1 MRHVVSLVVVLCLAV
16 GSISA
21 ATFVAPS
28 DAELL
33 GRARLVVVAT
43 VVDSVSREAD
53 GRMVYTDSRLRI
65 EDVIKGSI
73 ASDIV
78 TVSEAGGFA
87 NGHGVAISG
96 SASYEPGTRV
106 LAFLRQRDDGTY
118 FTAYMALGQYRFV
131 QRDGLELL
139 VRDADEVEVD
149 DQNALAPRPARE
161 FVQYLRDGAPD
172 TARTPLHLQNDAVP
186 HLDPRTLAAPSA
198 YVFIANDNTPL
209 RWGCGT
215 LPYPSSATPTDC
227 APSSTVP
234 IDFKVNG
241 VQTATAVLNTP
252 AAIEAATQ
260 AWQNDPNSFVT
271 FGSDGLGNK
280 TDWTNDDVNDLVFD
294 WDGANPLPQCDGAL
308 GCGLVFYNGTTANH
322 LYDHVFRGTNFADIV
337 SADVLIRHNA
347 SLTQTAFESILAH
360 EVGHALGFRHS
371 NSGAPSST
379 NALMNSVVPT
389 SGAFLRSWDAE
400 AVTEVYGNGLPCT
413 PPSNLI
419 TSGAGTIFSGQTR
432 TLSVSASGTAP
443 LTYQWYRGSTGTTS
457 DPVGTNSSQYTTPPL
472 TETTSYWVKVSGCSP
487 VQSANS
493 STITVTVDECPT
505 PTITTQPQNQ
515 NIQSNHTAT
524 LTVAAQGGSPFTYQ
538 WYRGN
543 TGNTS
548 NPVGTNSTSFTT
560 PQLTTNTNYWVRVT
574 NTCGLVAL
582 SDTATVAIQ
591 ECPKPAFTQQPSSNT
606 NVPLNTTVTLTVAT
620 TSATTVT
627 YQWFRGAAGDTT
639 NPVGTNST
647 SFTTPPVISSQ
658 TYWVRATN
666 TCGPTN
672 SEAATVAPGAG
683 CAPLSIL
690 IIPTVVNVPL
700 GQGAT
705 INVAPGGTGPFTYQ
719 WYQGESPD
727 ASAPI
732 AGATNS
738 ALALEPFEATGTFR
752 YWIKVTDS
760 CGTSINS
767 TTVVVNVSC
776 TTPLVPEL
784 SAPSIS
790 HYSAGYDVSW
800 IANLV
805 QTPSFELQEARDA
818 AFTVG
823 LKTFLVN
830 GELHHH
836 IDPHLDVTTDTR
848 FFYRVRGISSCTQQP
863 TPYSKTTTTV
873 ITAPQPSTSSE
884 FSISVPQDA
893 TQTFTQPYL
902 VPGFGESAHAGD
914 TFAIVTDAPWLTV
927 FPPSGA
933 LSAGGTTVQFTIN
946 PSLLDIGSSTGTVV
960 VTRSQPSAARGVA
973 TEADKKFTLPFTVSK
988 VT

>member
-1 MRHVVSLVVVLCLAV
+1 MRHVVSMVVVLCLAV

-28 DAELL
+28 DVELL

-73 ASDIV
+73 ASDTV
-78 TVSEAGGFA
+78 TVTEAGGFA
-87 NGHGVAISG
+87 NGHGVAIAG

-118 FTAYMALGQYRFV
+118 FTAYMALGEYRFV
-131 QRDGLELL
+131 QRDGVEIL
-139 VRDADEVEVD
+139 VRDADGVEISD
-149 DQNALAPRPARE
+149 ESAFAARPARE
-161 FVQYLRDGAPD
+161 FIESLRQGAPLPA
-172 TARTPLHLQNDAVP
+172 TKFAAQS
-186 HLDPRTLAAPSA
+186 TLASDRAPATEAAATA
-198 YVFIANDNTPL
+198 YVFTGGAPVHPIRWENGESGRTVDFLYNGDQGGVANEATSITNAMQVWNSEPFAFISL
-209 RWGCGT
+209 NLAGT
-215 LPYPSSATPTDC
+215 TSAL
-227 APSSTVP
+227 APSDEFNNENSIILNYPTNGP
-234 IDFKVNG
+234 IEPG
-241 VQTATAVLNTP
+241 VV
-252 AAIEAATQ
+252 
-260 AWQNDPNSFVT
+260 
-271 FGSDGLGNK
+271 
-280 TDWTNDDVNDLVFD
+280 
-294 WDGANPLPQCDGAL
+294 CDGAL
-308 GCGLVFYNGTTANH
+308 GCGIIRFGLTHQYPAGTTW
-322 LYDHVFRGTNFADIV
+322 YSIEESDIV
-337 SADVLIRHNA
+337 VFENAPA
-347 SLTQTAFESILAH
+347 SLFEVIVAH
-360 EVGHALGFRHS
+360 ELGHAMALRHS
-371 NSGAPSST
+371 DQGSPSSN
-379 NALMNSVVPT
+379 NALMRSSIT
-389 SGAFLRSWDAE
+389 SGLSLRDWDRE
-400 AVTEVYGNGLPCT
+400 AVATVYGNGLPCT
-413 PPSNLI
+413 APTNVVA
-419 TSGAGTIFSGQTR
+419 TGAGTIFSGQTK
-432 TLSVSASGTAP
+432 TLSVTATGTLP
-443 LTYQWYRGSTGTTS
+443 LTYQWYRGNVGETS
-457 DPVGTNSSQYTTPPL
+457 NPVGTNSNQFTTPAL
-472 TETTSYWVKVSGCSP
+472 TETTTYWVRVSGCSP
-487 VQSANS
+487 AVSANS
-493 STITVTVDECPT
+493 NAVTVNVNECPT
-505 PTITTQPQNQ
+505 PTITAQPQNQ
-515 NIQSNHTAT
+515 NIQANHTAT
-524 LTVAAQGGSPFTYQ
+524 LTVAVQGGSPFTYQ

-548 NPVGTNSTSFTT
+548 NAVGTNSTSFTT
-560 PQLTTNTNYWVRVT
+560 PSLTTNTNYWVRVT

-591 ECPKPAFTQQPSSNT
+591 ECPKPAFTQQPASNT

-627 YQWFRGAAGDTT
+627 YQWFRGAAGDTA

-647 SFTTPPVISSQ
+647 SFTTPAIIASQ

-672 SEAATVAPGAG
+672 SEAATIAPGAG

-690 IIPTVVNVPL
+690 IIPAVVNIPL

-727 ASAPI
+727 ISAPI

-738 ALALEPFEATGTFR
+738 ALALDTFEVTGTFR

-776 TTPLVPEL
+776 TTPFVPEI

-805 QTPSFELQEARDA
+805 QTPTFELQEARDS
-818 AFTVG
+818 AFTIG

-836 IDPHLDVTTDTR
+836 IDPHLDVTIDTR
-848 FFYRVRGISSCTQQP
+848 FYYRVRGISSCTQQP

-873 ITAPQPSTSSE
+873 ITAALPSTSSE

-893 TQTFTQPYL
+893 AQTFTQDYL
-902 VPGFGESAHAGD
+902 VPGFGETRTRA
-914 TFAIVTDAPWLTV
+914 
-927 FPPSGA
+927 
-933 LSAGGTTVQFTIN
+933 
-946 PSLLDIGSSTGTVV
+946 
-960 VTRSQPSAARGVA
+960 TRSRSSPTCRGSPFSPPPARSRPAAPPCSSRSIPRSSASAPPPAPS
-973 TEADKKFTLPFTVSK
+973 S
-988 VT
+988 